1 MNPDY
6 ASRGDLS
13 NDDSRLLSQQ
23 PGRPFH
29 ADEAHPFLYGGARF
43 VGETM
48 RETDP
53 LLLVAVLLLSGCR
66 GSVPEAP
73 ADADAKLKHGE
84 Y

>member
-1 MNPDY
+1 
-6 ASRGDLS
+6 LI
-13 NDDSRLLSQQ
+13 
-23 PGRPFH
+23 
-29 ADEAHPFLYGGARF
+29 E
-43 VGETM
+43 ETM